1 MTIAPAPPNEAALVK
16 MLLAS
21 AGVPA
26 TDEEIEL
33 VTTQYGRLKGMI
45 EILYAVEEAR
55 YESPA
60 LHFTATPTYAEWA

>member
-1 MTIAPAPPNEAALVK
+1 MTIAPAAPDEAALVK

-26 TDEEIEL
+26 TDEEIDL
-33 VTTQYGRLKGMI
+33 VITQYGRLKVMI
-45 EILYAVEEAR
+45 DVLYAVEEAR

-60 LHFTATPTYAEWA
+60 LHFSATPTYAEWG

>member
-1 MTIAPAPPNEAALVK
+1 MTIAPAPPEEAALVK

-26 TDEEIEL
+26 TDLEIEL
-33 VTTQYGRLKGMI
+33 VTSQYGKLREMIGM
-45 EILYAVEEAR
+45 LYAVEEAR

-60 LHFTATPTYAEWA
+60 MHFTATPIFAEWE